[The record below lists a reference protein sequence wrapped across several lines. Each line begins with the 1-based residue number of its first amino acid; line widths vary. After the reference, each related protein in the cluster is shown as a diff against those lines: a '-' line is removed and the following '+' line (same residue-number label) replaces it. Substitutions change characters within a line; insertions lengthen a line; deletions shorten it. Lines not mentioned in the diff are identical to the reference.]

1 MQADYWSA
9 QHDAD
14 ALALQHFATNMAIPW
29 AQFKADLAVARH
41 DWWETQRDAYL
52 AWCASIAAAE
62 AAFQTLVGAAWSARS
77 STMGAA
83 DTVYVSTLANADE
96 TQFVSTSQAD
106 EVYVESMAGAYQTY
120 QASLAL
126 ADRDFTVNVAAAQR
140 NFDIDGN
147 QAVFDSAVAAAT
159 ATRAEACRA
168 AGDAY
173 GRTRVAADDQ
183 RRVAQAQAQFVYAQA
198 AGPAN
203 VAWVESYAAAKLTF
217 VTAQGT
223 AHVASVTDVANDRTA
238 YRTQEAT
245 SLASVM
251 VVFATAHPS
260 PWATYT
266 RDTIDAWR
274 DLVVA
279 TAPAEATYEIAL
291 ATSQAASEIAQ
302 TVAENTFDIA
312 VAQAG
317 AQDWLAAA
325 QAGLD
330 QANGERQAD
339 VAFAAA
345 AGQAAPQ
352 GLPGKQPQPPSPPPP
367 PLQPGAPVP
376 TPAQVTAETY
386 GAGQGQSGT
395 VGSTASISMEAPD
408 PNAVEPTR
416 TPSNRGSSA
425 DGEENPYAYGSD
437 KWFDWK
443 IKRNGGKLRAGMS
456 FNESN
461 KRVAEDVRPVLEVTG
476 DLCLSAATGPYR
488 DIIEIGTGKDMWDQ
502 RELSGTERTVKA
514 ALTFG
519 IPLVGAVVGNFIE
532 YGSKLARGVNR
543 ASRAGE
549 QVEDV
554 LQSGLRMGSNV
565 GHNKTLTSVLDGRLP
580 RGDVLASPDLI
591 RQMVKRHGFDN
602 SDTAVA
608 RLLARGNVAD
618 INAITRKV
626 SALKDARRIELY
638 EEKIHSSIL
647 DIMKRSKQ
655 WDGVSAITEHQRLLI
670 ELDTHRWLISKA
682 DDLRLTS
689 REVAALRDRLA
700 WWEFRG
706 DMHFGIMPK
715 RK

>member
-1 MQADYWSA
+1 VAANEVDYANGYADGMVTLLDADALAVASFSAGDRQATSVFRNATAAVQADYWSA

-14 ALALQHFATNMAIPW
+14 AVALQHFATNMAIPW
-29 AQFKADLAVARH
+29 AQFKADLAVVRH
-41 DWWETQRDAYL
+41 DWWETQRGAYL

-96 TQFVSTSQAD
+96 TQFASTSQAD
-106 EVYVESMAGAYQTY
+106 EVYVESMTGAYQTY

-140 NFDIDGN
+140 NFDINGN
-147 QAVFDSAVAAAT
+147 LAEFNSAVAAAT
-159 ATRAEACRA
+159 ATRGEACRA
-168 AGDAY
+168 AADAY
-173 GRTRVAADDQ
+173 GRTRVASDDQ

-203 VAWVESYAAAKLTF
+203 VAWVESYATAKLTY

-223 AHVASVTDVANDRTA
+223 AHVASVTEVANDRTA

-245 SLASVM
+245 SLASAM
-251 VVFATAHPS
+251 VAFATAHPS
-260 PWATYT
+260 PWASYT

-274 DLVVA
+274 DQIVA

-317 AQDWLAAA
+317 AQEWLAAA
-325 QAGLD
+325 HAGLD

-345 AGQAAPQ
+345 TGQAAPQ
-352 GLPGKQPQPPSPPPP
+352 GDPSKQPQPPSPPPP

-395 VGSTASISMEAPD
+395 VGSTASVAMEAPD

-461 KRVAEDVRPVLEVTG
+461 KRVAEDVKPVLEVTG

-502 RELSGTERTVKA
+502 RELSGTERTVQA

-519 IPLVGAVVGNFIE
+519 IPLVGAVVANFIE

-565 GHNKTLTSVLDGRLP
+565 GRRATGNQRLFTYSNATEFV
-580 RGDVLASPDLI
+580 GDVFNVNHAGRAWQLDMLPARGPLKEVWATLLSECGGP
-591 RQMVKRHGFDN
+591 
-602 SDTAVA
+602 A
-608 RLLARGNVAD
+608 RLDRFP
-618 INAITRKV
+618 
-626 SALKDARRIELY
+626 
-638 EEKIHSSIL
+638 
-647 DIMKRSKQ
+647 
-655 WDGVSAITEHQRLLI
+655 
-670 ELDTHRWLISKA
+670 
-682 DDLRLTS
+682 
-689 REVAALRDRLA
+689 ALRRLQA
-700 WWEFRG
+700 PQRICSIVYVPLVRHAAGNELVVSISLQ
-706 DMHFGIMPK
+706 DQAT
-715 RK
+715 